1 MNQKQLKQL
10 EANLWD
16 SADNL
21 RANSKLT
28 AAEYKD
34 PVLGLILLRYAQNRY
49 EQAKPIVE
57 NNIPQS
63 PRGGKRVA
71 TKADFKAVGAMML
84 PEQSQYDHLANLPEG
99 ENINDA
105 VNTAMK
111 LIEED
116 YPELAGILPR
126 NYHDLSEDLLSDL
139 VRVFNK
145 DSVKNLKGDV
155 FGRIYEYFLMKFSM
169 TGAGAQEGGE
179 FFTPPSLVQLIVNLI
194 QPDHGVIHDPACG
207 SGGMFV
213 QTGHFIEDQGKADS
227 VNEAI
232 TCYGTELKSNNAKLA
247 KMNLAIHGIEGTVI
261 ESNSFYTNPHELV
274 GKCDFVMANPPF
286 NVNKVDK
293 KSDYVKTDNRL
304 FDEVGLPKADN
315 GNYLWIQ
322 YFYHYLNDQ
331 GRAGFVMA
339 SSATDAG
346 NSEKAIRQRLIET
359 GGVDCIVAVGNNFFY
374 TRSLPCHVWFLDKGK
389 NEQNKDKIL
398 MIDARNTSRKVNT
411 TLNDFSA
418 GQLGNFSA
426 IMQAYRGDKSAIANA
441 RKALQKQTIEQ
452 AQELIAGVIDLR
464 QKSQDLIK
472 KHSSIQ
478 PDLKGVEAD
487 SAEGKKLIAA
497 YTPATLDFKAIDE
510 ELVQTDDLKEPTNH
524 ANCEALVS
532 LFEQPIPQ
540 LNLLIEKH
548 QATITADKKALI
560 AADKKAKTEKIPKK
574 NEAAKRK
581 QLTANSNLLR
591 ELSAAFNEYQQQF
604 TQSSVG
610 EPLLDYKQSLN
621 DWRSLQSHFPD
632 DLYQDIEGLCKVVDL
647 EEVKENDYSLTP
659 GRYVG
664 YSIQIDMDFDYQGRM
679 AEIHQE
685 LAGLNDEAN
694 GLMEQVLGSAL

>member
-1 MNQKQLKQL
+1 
-10 EANLWD
+10 
-16 SADNL
+16 
-21 RANSKLT
+21 
-28 AAEYKD
+28 
-34 PVLGLILLRYAQNRY
+34 
-49 EQAKPIVE
+49 
-57 NNIPQS
+57 
-63 PRGGKRVA
+63 
-71 TKADFKAVGAMML
+71 
-84 PEQSQYDHLANLPEG
+84 
-99 ENINDA
+99 
-105 VNTAMK
+105 
-111 LIEED
+111 
-116 YPELAGILPR
+116 
-126 NYHDLSEDLLSDL
+126 
-139 VRVFNK
+139 
-145 DSVKNLKGDV
+145 
-155 FGRIYEYFLMKFSM
+155 
-169 TGAGAQEGGE
+169 
-179 FFTPPSLVQLIVNLI
+179 
-194 QPDHGVIHDPACG
+194 
-207 SGGMFV
+207 
-213 QTGHFIEDQGKADS
+213 
-227 VNEAI
+227 
-232 TCYGTELKSNNAKLA
+232 
-247 KMNLAIHGIEGTVI
+247 
-261 ESNSFYTNPHELV
+261 
-274 GKCDFVMANPPF
+274 
-286 NVNKVDK
+286 
-293 KSDYVKTDNRL
+293 
-304 FDEVGLPKADN
+304 
-315 GNYLWIQ
+315 LWIQ